1 MPSPF
6 PGMDPFL
13 EDQAWKD
20 FHHEV
25 ISVIRES
32 LTQHVVPRYVVRVD
46 ERVYLEHQ
54 PEERPGVIEPDVI
67 VLEPQGPSLPSRGG
81 AATATVVAITR
92 VTLTVPMPERQR
104 EAFLTVR
111 LRETMDVVTVIEVLS
126 PTNKRA
132 GSDGRK
138 EYLKKREEVLLSSAH
153 LVELDLLRGGA
164 RLPTNEPLP
173 PGDYYALVCRRR
185 RRPRVE
191 VYAWPLRHPLP
202 TIPVPLT
209 GEDPD
214 VALDLQEVFT
224 TVYDRAAYQYSID
237 YAAVVEPPLPEAD
250 AAWAREL
257 LKNAG
262 DA

>member
-32 LTQHVVPRYVVRVD
+32 LTQRVVPRYVVRVD
-46 ERVYLEHQ
+46 ERVYVEHQ
-54 PEERPGVIEPDVI
+54 PEERPGVIEPDV
-67 VLEPQGPSLPSRGG
+67 
-81 AATATVVAITR
+81 
-92 VTLTVPMPERQR
+92 R

-111 LRETMDVVTVIEVLS
+111 LRETMDVATVIEVLS

-173 PGDYYALVCRRR
+173 PGDYYALICRRR
-185 RRPRVE
+185 RRPRAE